1 MVRESGPYCVT
12 GSWRYKIPEL
22 RRDVARTVRE
32 ESLNKGRKLIVG
44 GALEADLIATK
55 VLLNGLDSWERI
67 EDFLEIYIPAQTMG
81 DYLSHYGDKYEGGEI
96 THEQATAIP
105 KQLYE
110 LHIDHPDVFVFLP
123 DAKEEI
129 GRFNYFKR
137 IMQQVENSTELYAFQ
152 VGESKGVGF
161 AIDYAL
167 QRDLPVFL
175 ERYSKPENKED
186 IEKN

>member
-55 VLLNGLDSWERI
+55 VLLNGLDSWEKI

-81 DYLSHYGDKYEGGEI
+81 DYLSHYGDKYENGEI

-129 GRFNYFKR
+129 GKFNYYISLHIWNYIFSIKKD
-137 IMQQVENSTELYAFQ
+137 ILSNYFYFIYFIYYTFSSIAF
-152 VGESKGVGF
+152 
-161 AIDYAL
+161 
-167 QRDLPVFL
+167 
-175 ERYSKPENKED
+175 
-186 IEKN
+186 